1 MNSTEYEAWKVHF
14 LEQAKK
20 EKDWLLD
27 TKSNFC
33 VNMGSMEVS
42 ESIDTEPM
50 IIVIKEAVGFKF
62 PAEQFQA
69 KKSWVSM
76 IHSLSLYDNEEKRFF
91 GWTYTSMEKKVRST
105 LNGTEGEEYIFI
117 HLPKGYTMNDTQV
130 YCVHESY
137 LKVTDTVGLGDE
149 FQCVGYGFFKL
160 FNHKAETR
168 KSRIYRGT
176 PRDLI
181 MNPDL
186 TKYVP

>member
-1 MNSTEYEAWKVHF
+1 
-14 LEQAKK
+14 
-20 EKDWLLD
+20 
-27 TKSNFC
+27 
-33 VNMGSMEVS
+33 
-42 ESIDTEPM
+42 
-50 IIVIKEAVGFKF
+50 
-62 PAEQFQA
+62 
-69 KKSWVSM
+69 M

-91 GWTYTSMEKKVRST
+91 GRTYTSMEKKVRST

-117 HLPKGYTMNDTQV
+117 HLPKGYMMNDTHV

-186 TKYVP
+186 SKYVPQYPNGDLVINMRSYNVLRDLKLLIPPNVLCGKNDVIPGLATD